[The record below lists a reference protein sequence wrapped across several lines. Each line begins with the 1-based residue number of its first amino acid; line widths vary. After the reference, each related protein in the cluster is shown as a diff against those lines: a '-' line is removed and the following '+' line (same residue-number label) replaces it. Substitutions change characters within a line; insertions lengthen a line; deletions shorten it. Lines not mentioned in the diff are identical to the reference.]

1 MAVRIVDDVGIIPGN
16 LTVTGTLST
25 VNGTSQQWATAI
37 TNIQTISGDYAT
49 RAFTDAKYLA
59 LSGGTVVGNLGV
71 GTFQPSSKLTVVG
84 NVSATGT
91 TYSQSITF
99 PDSTVLTSSLIA
111 ASQLQSTGY
120 NNGGISLYT
129 FTSGDTLMLSATNV
143 LSANPVNG
151 GRLVIDGVVR
161 QFNGGLFVD
170 STLTGVASA
179 INYVYAYWTG
189 STIAL
194 ELSTAGHS
202 TQYTNPWSGLEVM
215 TGNPSR
221 TLVGMVYLNGDK
233 KILNNNQNRH
243 VLNWYN
249 RKQIFLG
256 GQIGADAF
264 NPADWGDYTVK
275 VNDPPG
281 SAQYNSLNPSASANW
296 KEIGG
301 TGDNIISY
309 LQWGASLGRTDAN
322 ILGISG
328 SAWIVNQAPGDRLR
342 LRVGTEARG
351 PISPITSDSSITGL
365 WNWTL
370 SAPLTSF
377 HDAHCIST
385 IGTGGTDS
393 RQRMLIWG
401 QMVGSGRAY
410 VAVNSFAAVWG

>member
-1 MAVRIVDDVGIIPGN
+1 MAIRFEDN
-16 LTVTGTLST
+16 L
-25 VNGTSQQWATAI
+25 
-37 TNIQTISGDYAT
+37 
-49 RAFTDAKYLA
+49 RE
-59 LSGGTVVGNLGV
+59 
-71 GTFQPSSKLTVVG
+71 
-84 NVSATGT
+84 
-91 TYSQSITF
+91 ITF
-99 PDSTVLTSSLIA
+99 PDNTSFTSSILNNT
-111 ASQLQSTGY
+111 SLQSTGY
-120 NNGGISLYT
+120 NNGGITLYT
-129 FTSGDTLMLSATNV
+129 FVSGDNKQQSATNI
-143 LSANPVNG
+143 LYANPVNG

-161 QFNGGLFVD
+161 QFNGALSLD
-170 STLTGVASA
+170 TTLTGVASA

-189 STIAL
+189 STVAL

-202 TQYTNPWSGLEVM
+202 TIYSNPYSGLEIM
-215 TGNPSR
+215 SSNSSR
-221 TLVGMVYLNGDK
+221 TLVGMVYLDGNK
-233 KILNNNQNRH
+233 KILNNIQNRH

-249 RKQIFLG
+249 RKLIFLA
-256 GQIGADAF
+256 GQLDADI
-264 NPADWGDYTVK
+264 NDPASWDVYTIK

-281 SAQYNSLNPSASANW
+281 SAQYSSLNPFLSTNW

-301 TGDNIISY
+301 PGDNIISY
-309 LQWGASLGRTDAN
+309 LQWASSFGRSDAT

-328 SAWIVNQAPGDRLR
+328 SAWIVNQASGDRLR

-385 IGTGGTDS
+385 IGTGGIDS